1 MANQRIFGL
10 IGHPL
15 EHSFS
20 PEYFKNKFEKEQIHG
35 VHYVPLPI
43 EKISLVK
50 KIAAEKNLSGFNVT
64 IPFKQEIIHYL
75 DQVEKVAIE
84 MNSVNVVKIIKG
96 KWYGYNT
103 DIIGFTDTIAPLIL
117 NQKVKALILG
127 TGGSSRMAQYA
138 LRNMG
143 LSFSVVSRNPKNFQL
158 SYQDLTKKVLESHR
172 IIINTTPLGMFPHI
186 QGCPLEIMEGMGSEH
201 LVYDLIYNPLES
213 TFLKKAKKKGAII
226 QNGLSM
232 LHIQAEKSWEI
243 WNNEGY
249 YY

>member
-1 MANQRIFGL
+1 MVNQRIFGL

-20 PEYFKNKFEKEQIHG
+20 PEYFKKKFEKEQIYG
-35 VHYVPLPI
+35 VNYLLLPL

-50 KIAAEKNLSGFNVT
+50 KIATEKNLSGFNVT

-75 DQVEKVAIE
+75 DHAEKIALE
-84 MNSVNVVKIIKG
+84 MNSVNVVKIVKG

-103 DIIGFTDTIAPLIL
+103 DIIGFSDTIAPLL
-117 NQKVKALILG
+117 PSQKANALILG
-127 TGGSSRMAQYA
+127 TGGSSRMVQYA
-138 LRNMG
+138 LRKMG
-143 LSFSVVSRNPKNFQL
+143 VSFSIVSRNPKNSQL
-158 SYQDLTKKVLESHR
+158 SYQDLTKKVLENHKV
-172 IIINTTPLGMFPHI
+172 IINTTPLGMFPDI
-186 QGCPLEIMEGMGSEH
+186 QGCPLEIMEGIGSEH
-201 LVYDLIYNPLES
+201 LVYDLIYNPLDS
-213 TFLKKAKKKGAII
+213 TLLKRAKEKGATI

-243 WNNEGY
+243 WNYEGY